1 MRKIASTGRRRD
13 LLFCANGEHLIRH
26 SQKLVP
32 PSPRGK
38 ALDSRGRIAKA
49 GKFCKQNVA
58 CPYKKES
65 KNLTATHIIHC
76 VANKRL
82 ALWVIPHKSG
92 EMSAMQTKGTARPQL
107 PSETGERAIKRE
119 AKRLPYNCSAF
130 YNRRGDLWSPAKER
144 FLPKE
149 RTIRESPLREGGGI
163 CCFVQMASTSS
174 VTRKSSCHLPH
185 RGRLFGQ
192 SRTHS

>member
-1 MRKIASTGRRRD
+1 M
-13 LLFCANGEHLIRH
+13 FCAKVGHLIHHYRG
-26 SQKLVP
+26 P

-76 VANKRL
+76 AANSRL

-92 EMSAMQTKGTARPQL
+92 EMSAMQTKGTARPRL
-107 PSETGERAIKRE
+107 PTETGERVRQTPIY
-119 AKRLPYNCSAF
+119 L
-130 YNRRGDLWSPAKER
+130 L
-144 FLPKE
+144 FLFFSFLFRSDTEIFLIFK
-149 RTIRESPLREGGGI
+149 TLLTKDI
-163 CCFVQMASTSS
+163 FV
-174 VTRKSSCHLPH
+174 L
-185 RGRLFGQ
+185 
-192 SRTHS
+192 